1 MNEEKQFQKHTALSG
16 KVFKKFQNK
25 FTFSF
30 VVVVISFSAYIDFG
44 FRKYEK
50 KVNSQAAAMLH
61 YILKSFLFRQLF
73 DFK

>member
-50 KVNSQAAAMLH
+50 KSKQSSRCNVTLH
-61 YILKSFLFRQLF
+61 SKELFISLAV
-73 DFK
+73 